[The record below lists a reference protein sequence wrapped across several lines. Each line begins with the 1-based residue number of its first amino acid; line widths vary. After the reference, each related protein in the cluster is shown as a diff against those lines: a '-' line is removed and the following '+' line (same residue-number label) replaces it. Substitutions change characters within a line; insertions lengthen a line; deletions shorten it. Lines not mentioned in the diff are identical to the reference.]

1 MTPPPAI
8 PAAPHAAAPAA
19 PPAAMSYRVH
29 HHTVIQYAGLVRLAQ
44 FNLRLEPAP
53 WAGQVVTDYRLA
65 IDPAPSAIR
74 QDRGPFL
81 VEERRLVLRE
91 PIARL
96 EITSSFCV
104 TVAPPP
110 VDYAAAASP
119 PIAQIRRA
127 ALASPD
133 LSRMA
138 PASYLF
144 SSPIAAHT
152 PAIGAWASRFFGD
165 DTPVIAARQALMAA
179 IHSELTYDADP
190 TRTDTPAAEAFAK
203 RHGVCQDFAHV
214 LIVAAR
220 AHGIP
225 AAYVSGYLRTLPPP
239 GKPRL
244 VGADAMHAW
253 AALWCGDVLGWV
265 GFDPTNDIFATTDHI
280 FVAMGRDYS
289 DVAPLD
295 GVFHGGGDQ
304 AMRVA
309 VDVEPIAAAAI
320 TD

>member
-1 MTPPPAI
+1 MIYAI
-8 PAAPHAAAPAA
+8 RHK
-19 PPAAMSYRVH
+19 
-29 HHTVIQYAGLVRLAQ
+29 TVIQYTGLVRLAQ
-44 FNLRLEPAP
+44 FNLRLEPSP
-53 WAGQVVTDYRLA
+53 WPGQHVTNYSLTTT
-65 IDPAPSAIR
+65 PAPAAIR
-74 QDRGPFL
+74 AEQGPFW
-81 VEERRLVLRE
+81 VQERRLVLRE

-96 EITSSFCV
+96 QIDSAFRVE
-104 TVAPPP
+104 VAPPP
-110 VDYAAAASP
+110 VDYRSAASP
-119 PIAQIRRA
+119 SVAHIRKA
-127 ALASPD
+127 ALVSPD
-133 LSRMA
+133 LSRTG

-144 SSPIAAHT
+144 PSPIAAHT
-152 PAIGAWASRFFGD
+152 PAIGQWAEHFLGD
-165 DTPVIAARQALMAA
+165 DTPIIQAGAALMAA
-179 IHSELTYDADP
+179 IHREFRYDADA

-253 AALWCGDVLGWV
+253 AALWCGEALGWV
-265 GFDPTNDIFATTDHI
+265 GFDPTNAIFATTDHI

-295 GVFHGGGDQ
+295 GVFHGGGGQ
-304 AMRVA
+304 AMRVE
-309 VDVEPIAAAAI
+309 VDVEPIEAEATAG
-320 TD
+320 